1 MPFLSYNSAIFIILL
16 VYKPI
21 YYTRRIRLVK
31 DFIITLLFGW
41 LGVHKF
47 IQKKYVLGILYL
59 FTFGLFG
66 IGWFIDIII
75 SFARMLNGEQQT
87 PATQETN
94 IFSDECEASS
104 KRLIKSF
111 DTVIVGTFAKSSK
124 YPDEKR
130 EDQIFRIKKNSKL
143 ELEFWRYKG
152 DPAYY
157 VCDCGSDVGCIRAG
171 LAKIIYDE
179 YRDCK
184 FDVTALER
192 VMDDRNDCMTYKI
205 RIDIY
210 R

>member
-1 MPFLSYNSAIFIILL
+1 MN
-16 VYKPI
+16 
-21 YYTRRIRLVK
+21 

-47 IQKKYVLGILYL
+47 MQKKYGLGILYF
-59 FTFGLFG
+59 FTLGLCG
-66 IGWFIDIII
+66 IGWAVDTIAAFM
-75 SFARMLNGEQQT
+75 RMTTGKQPA
-87 PATQETN
+87 PATQNPNT
-94 IFSDECEASS
+94 FSEVRASG
-104 KRLIKSF
+104 KQLIKSF

-130 EDQIFRIKKNSKL
+130 EDQIFRIKKNAKL
-143 ELEFWRYKG
+143 DLEFWRYKG

-157 VCDCGSDVGCIRAG
+157 VCDCGTDVGCIRAG

-179 YRDCK
+179 YSDCE
-184 FDVTALER
+184 FVVTALER
-192 VMDDRNDCMTYKI
+192 VMDDRNECMTYKI

>member
-1 MPFLSYNSAIFIILL
+1 MN
-16 VYKPI
+16 
-21 YYTRRIRLVK
+21 

-47 IQKKYVLGILYL
+47 MQKKYGLGILYF
-59 FTFGLFG
+59 FTLGLCG
-66 IGWFIDIII
+66 IGWAVDTIAAFM
-75 SFARMLNGEQQT
+75 RMTTGKQPA
-87 PATQETN
+87 PATQNPNT
-94 IFSDECEASS
+94 FSGGVRASG
-104 KRLIKSF
+104 KQLIKSF

-130 EDQIFRIKKNSKL
+130 EDQIFRIKKNAKL
-143 ELEFWRYKG
+143 DLEFWRYKG

-157 VCDCGSDVGCIRAG
+157 VCDCGTDVGCIRAG

-179 YRDCK
+179 YNDCE
-184 FDVTALER
+184 FVVTALER
-192 VMDDRNDCMTYKI
+192 VMDDRNECMTYKI

>member
-1 MPFLSYNSAIFIILL
+1 MN
-16 VYKPI
+16 
-21 YYTRRIRLVK
+21 

-47 IQKKYVLGILYL
+47 MQKKYGLGLLYF
-59 FTFGLFG
+59 FTLGLCG
-66 IGWFIDIII
+66 IGWAVDTIAAFM
-75 SFARMLNGEQQT
+75 RMTTGKQPA
-87 PATQETN
+87 PATQNPNT
-94 IFSDECEASS
+94 FSGVRASG
-104 KRLIKSF
+104 KQLIKSF

-130 EDQIFRIKKNSKL
+130 EDQIFRIKKNAKL
-143 ELEFWRYKG
+143 DLEFWRYKG

-157 VCDCGSDVGCIRAG
+157 VCDCGTDVGCIRAG

-179 YRDCK
+179 YNDCE
-184 FDVTALER
+184 FVVTALER
-192 VMDDRNDCMTYKI
+192 VMDDRNECMTYKI

>member
-1 MPFLSYNSAIFIILL
+1 MN
-16 VYKPI
+16 
-21 YYTRRIRLVK
+21 

-47 IQKKYVLGILYL
+47 MQKKYGLGILYF
-59 FTFGLFG
+59 FTLGLCG
-66 IGWFIDIII
+66 IGWAVDTIAAFT
-75 SFARMLNGEQQT
+75 RMTTGKQPA
-87 PATQETN
+87 PATQNPNT
-94 IFSDECEASS
+94 FSGGVRASG
-104 KRLIKSF
+104 KQLIKSF

-130 EDQIFRIKKNSKL
+130 EDQIFRIKKNAKL
-143 ELEFWRYKG
+143 DLEFWRYKG

-157 VCDCGSDVGCIRAG
+157 VCDCGTDVGCIRAG

-179 YRDCK
+179 YSDCE
-184 FDVTALER
+184 FVVTALER
-192 VMDDRNDCMTYKI
+192 VMDDRNECMTYKI

>member
-1 MPFLSYNSAIFIILL
+1 MN
-16 VYKPI
+16 
-21 YYTRRIRLVK
+21 

-47 IQKKYVLGILYL
+47 MQKKYGLGILYF
-59 FTFGLFG
+59 FTLGLCG
-66 IGWFIDIII
+66 IGWAVDTIAAFM
-75 SFARMLNGEQQT
+75 RMTTGKQPA
-87 PATQETN
+87 PATQNPNT
-94 IFSDECEASS
+94 FSGGVRASG
-104 KRLIKSF
+104 KQLIKSF

-130 EDQIFRIKKNSKL
+130 EDQIFRIKKNAKL
-143 ELEFWRYKG
+143 DLEFWRYKG

-157 VCDCGSDVGCIRAG
+157 VCDCGTDVGCIRAG

-179 YRDCK
+179 YSDCE
-184 FDVTALER
+184 FVVTALER
-192 VMDDRNDCMTYKI
+192 VMDDRNECMTYKI

>member
-1 MPFLSYNSAIFIILL
+1 MN
-16 VYKPI
+16 
-21 YYTRRIRLVK
+21 

-47 IQKKYVLGILYL
+47 MQKKYGLGILYF
-59 FTFGLFG
+59 FTLGLCG
-66 IGWFIDIII
+66 IGWAVDTIAAFM
-75 SFARMLNGEQQT
+75 RMTTGKQPA
-87 PATQETN
+87 PATQNPNT
-94 IFSDECEASS
+94 FSGVRASG
-104 KRLIKSF
+104 KQLIKSF

-130 EDQIFRIKKNSKL
+130 EDQIFRIKKNAKL
-143 ELEFWRYKG
+143 DLEFWRYKG

-157 VCDCGSDVGCIRAG
+157 VCDCGTDVGRIRAG

-179 YRDCK
+179 YNDCE
-184 FDVTALER
+184 FVVTALER
-192 VMDDRNDCMTYKI
+192 VMDDRNECMTYKI

>member
-1 MPFLSYNSAIFIILL
+1 M
-16 VYKPI
+16 
-21 YYTRRIRLVK
+21 K

>member
-1 MPFLSYNSAIFIILL
+1 MN
-16 VYKPI
+16 
-21 YYTRRIRLVK
+21 

-47 IQKKYVLGILYL
+47 MQKKYGLGILYF
-59 FTFGLFG
+59 FTLGLCG
-66 IGWFIDIII
+66 IGWAVDTIAAFM
-75 SFARMLNGEQQT
+75 RMTTGKQPA
-87 PATQETN
+87 PATQNPNT
-94 IFSDECEASS
+94 FSGGGGVRASG
-104 KRLIKSF
+104 KQLIKSF

-130 EDQIFRIKKNSKL
+130 EDQIFRIKKNAKL
-143 ELEFWRYKG
+143 DLEFWRYKG

-157 VCDCGSDVGCIRAG
+157 VCDCGTDVGCIRAG

-179 YRDCK
+179 YSDCE
-184 FDVTALER
+184 FVVTALER
-192 VMDDRNDCMTYKI
+192 VMDDRNECMTYKI

>member
-1 MPFLSYNSAIFIILL
+1 MN
-16 VYKPI
+16 
-21 YYTRRIRLVK
+21 

-47 IQKKYVLGILYL
+47 MQKKYGLGILYF
-59 FTFGLFG
+59 FTLGLCG
-66 IGWFIDIII
+66 IGWAVDTIAAFM
-75 SFARMLNGEQQT
+75 RMTTGKQPA
-87 PATQETN
+87 PATQNPNT
-94 IFSDECEASS
+94 FSGGGVRASG
-104 KRLIKSF
+104 KQLIKSF

-130 EDQIFRIKKNSKL
+130 EDQIFRIKKNAKL
-143 ELEFWRYKG
+143 DLEFWRYKG

-157 VCDCGSDVGCIRAG
+157 VCDCGTDVGCIRAG

-179 YRDCK
+179 YSDCE
-184 FDVTALER
+184 FVVTALER
-192 VMDDRNDCMTYKI
+192 VMDDRNECMTYKI

>member
-1 MPFLSYNSAIFIILL
+1 MN
-16 VYKPI
+16 
-21 YYTRRIRLVK
+21 

-47 IQKKYVLGILYL
+47 MQKKYGLGILYF
-59 FTFGLFG
+59 FTLGLCG
-66 IGWFIDIII
+66 IGWAVDTIAAFM
-75 SFARMLNGEQQT
+75 RMTTGKQPA
-87 PATQETN
+87 PATQNPNT
-94 IFSDECEASS
+94 FSGVRASG
-104 KRLIKSF
+104 KQLIKSF

-130 EDQIFRIKKNSKL
+130 EDQIFRIKKNAKL
-143 ELEFWRYKG
+143 DLEFWRYKG

-157 VCDCGSDVGCIRAG
+157 VCDCGTDVGCIRAG

-179 YRDCK
+179 YNDCE
-184 FDVTALER
+184 FVVTALER
-192 VMDDRNDCMTYKI
+192 VMDDRNECMTYKI

>member
-1 MPFLSYNSAIFIILL
+1 MN
-16 VYKPI
+16 
-21 YYTRRIRLVK
+21 

-47 IQKKYVLGILYL
+47 MQKKYGLGILYF
-59 FTFGLFG
+59 FTLGLCG
-66 IGWFIDIII
+66 IGWAVDTIAAFM
-75 SFARMLNGEQQT
+75 RMTTGKQPA
-87 PATQETN
+87 PATQNPNT
-94 IFSDECEASS
+94 FSEVRASG
-104 KRLIKSF
+104 KQLIKSF

-130 EDQIFRIKKNSKL
+130 EDQIFRIKKNAKL
-143 ELEFWRYKG
+143 DLEFWRYKG

-157 VCDCGSDVGCIRAG
+157 VCDCGTDVGRIRAG

-179 YRDCK
+179 YSDCE
-184 FDVTALER
+184 FVVTALER
-192 VMDDRNDCMTYKI
+192 VMDDRNECMTYKI

>member
-1 MPFLSYNSAIFIILL
+1 MN
-16 VYKPI
+16 
-21 YYTRRIRLVK
+21 

-47 IQKKYVLGILYL
+47 MQKKYGLGILYF
-59 FTFGLFG
+59 FTLGLCG
-66 IGWFIDIII
+66 IGWAVDTIAAFM
-75 SFARMLNGEQQT
+75 RMTTGRQPA
-87 PATQETN
+87 PATQNPNT
-94 IFSDECEASS
+94 FSEVRASG
-104 KRLIKSF
+104 KQLIKSF

-130 EDQIFRIKKNSKL
+130 EDQIFRIKKNAKL
-143 ELEFWRYKG
+143 DLEFWRYKG

-157 VCDCGSDVGCIRAG
+157 VCDCGTDVGCIRAG

-179 YRDCK
+179 YNDCE
-184 FDVTALER
+184 FVVTALER
-192 VMDDRNDCMTYKI
+192 VMDDRNECMTYKI